1 MKPNNKI
8 DYIEVPAKNIEA
20 TKNFFKSLFGW
31 SFTDYGPDYTSFN
44 DGRITGGFFK
54 SDQTFSIEKGCALLV
69 FYQNNLISTMQKV
82 TSLGGIITKDIYAFP
97 GGKRFHFLDVSGNE
111 YAIWS
116 EK

>member
-1 MKPNNKI
+1 MQTNNKI
-8 DYIEVPAKNIEA
+8 DYIEMPAKNIEA
-20 TKNFFKSLFGW
+20 TKTFFTSLFNW

-44 DGRITGGFFK
+44 DGRMTGGFFK

-69 FYQNNLISTMQKV
+69 FYRDDLQDAMQKV
-82 TSLGGIITKDIYAFP
+82 TSLGGLITKNIYEFP
-97 GGKRFHFLDVSGNE
+97 GGKRFHFLDVNGNE